1 MKIFN
6 LKPGSKI
13 HFIGIGGVSMSSLAE
28 IANANGYVVSGSDI
42 KSTVLTQ
49 KLQNNG
55 IDIYIGQRA
64 ENIHSPELV
73 VYTAA
78 ISKDNEEFIASVN
91 SGAQVIERSV
101 FLGELMKSYN
111 HNCCISGTHGKTTT
125 TAMISLIM
133 LNAEINPTILV
144 GGEVK
149 EIGSNYKIGSNNM
162 LITESCEYVESFLKF
177 YPETAIINN
186 IEEDHLDYFKDLNH
200 IKSSFRK
207 FAELIPSSG
216 IIIANGMDDNVRD
229 TLENMNNVKYFGT
242 DNSCDYIANNITY
255 NNFGFGSYE
264 LYDKEKFI
272 CCINL
277 NVPGRHNVLNS
288 LAAAALALH
297 HNCSIESIQKGLETF
312 KGTGRRFEFKGK
324 YNGADVFDD
333 YAHHP
338 TEIKTTLEACRNY
351 KNKNVIAIFQP
362 HTYTRT
368 KALFDDFLSSFDNAD
383 KLILTDIY
391 AAREKDTGLVSSKQ
405 LADALK
411 NKGVNV
417 EYIRNFND
425 IIKHLKQTVTSDDL
439 VITIGAGD
447 VCNISSLLCQDAL
460 QDQ

>member
-6 LKPGSKI
+6 LKPGNKI

-28 IANANGYVVSGSDI
+28 IANENGYSVSGSDI
-42 KSTVLTQ
+42 KSTALTD
-49 KLQNNG
+49 KLQKSG
-55 IDIYIGQRA
+55 IKVYIGQKS
-64 ENIHSPELV
+64 ENIKSPELV

-78 ISKDNEEFIASVN
+78 ISNDNEEYIAAVN
-91 SGAQVIERSV
+91 SGAKVIERSV
-101 FLGELMKSYN
+101 FLGELMKSYK
-111 HNCCISGTHGKTTT
+111 HNCCVSGTHGKTTT

-133 LNAEINPTILV
+133 LNTDIDPTILV

-149 EIGSNYKIGSNNM
+149 ELGSNYKIGSNNM

-200 IKSSFRK
+200 IKTSFRK

-216 IIIANGMDDNVRD
+216 IIIANGMDNNVRD
-229 TLENMNNVKYFGT
+229 TLENMDNIKYFGT
-242 DNSCDYIANNITY
+242 DNKCDYIAKNISY
-255 NNFGFGSYE
+255 NNFGCGAYE
-264 LYDKEKFI
+264 LYNKDKYI
-272 CCINL
+272 CNITL
-277 NVPGRHNVLNS
+277 NVPGKHNILNS

-297 HNCSIESIQKGLETF
+297 HNCSIEAIKNGLETF
-312 KGTGRRFEFKGK
+312 RGTGRRFEFKGK

-338 TEIKTTLEACRNY
+338 TEIKTTLESCKNY
-351 KNKNVIAIFQP
+351 NNKNVIAIFQP

-368 KALFDDFLSSFDNAD
+368 KALFDDFLTCFDNAD

-391 AAREKDTGLVSSKQ
+391 AAREKDNGLVSSKQ
-405 LADALK
+405 LANALK
-411 NKGVNV
+411 DKGVNV
-417 EYIRNFND
+417 EYISKFDDVINFL
-425 IIKHLKQTVTSDDL
+425 KHNVNEDNL

-447 VCNISSLLCQDAL
+447 VCNISSQLCQDA
-460 QDQ
+460 

>member
-6 LKPGSKI
+6 LKPGDKI

-28 IANANGYVVSGSDI
+28 IANENGYSVSGSDI
-42 KSTVLTQ
+42 KSTPLTY
-49 KLQNNG
+49 KLLNNG
-55 IDIYIGQRA
+55 IDVSIGHKA
-64 ENIHSPELV
+64 ENIKSPELV

-78 ISKDNEEFIASVN
+78 ISKDNEEYIAAVN
-91 SGAQVIERSV
+91 SGAEVVERSV
-101 FLGELMKSYN
+101 FLGELMKSYK
-111 HNCCISGTHGKTTT
+111 HNCCVSGTHGKTTT
-125 TAMISLIM
+125 TAMLSLIM
-133 LNAEINPTILV
+133 LNTETDPTILV

-149 EIGSNYKIGSNNM
+149 ELGSNYKIGSDNM

-200 IKSSFRK
+200 IKASFRK
-207 FAELIPSSG
+207 FAELIPSWG
-216 IIIANGMDDNVRD
+216 IIIANGMDNNVRD
-229 TLENMNNVKYFGT
+229 TLTGMDNIKYFGT
-242 DNSCDYIANNITY
+242 DNNCDYIAKNVTY
-255 NNFGFGSYE
+255 SNFGCGSYE
-264 LYDKEKFI
+264 LYNKNEYVCNI
-272 CCINL
+272 TL
-277 NVPGRHNVLNS
+277 NVPGKHNVLNS

-297 HNCSIESIQKGLETF
+297 HNCGIEAIKKGLETF
-312 KGTGRRFEFKGK
+312 RGTGRRFEFKGK

-351 KNKNVIAIFQP
+351 NNKSVIAIFQP

-368 KALFDDFLSSFDNAD
+368 KALFDDFLKCFDNAD

-405 LADALK
+405 LAEALK
-411 NKGVNV
+411 DNGVNV
-417 EYIRNFND
+417 EYISEFDD
-425 IIKHLKQTVTSDDL
+425 IIDLLKQTINKDNL

-447 VCNISSLLCQDAL
+447 VCNISSQLCQDA
-460 QDQ
+460 